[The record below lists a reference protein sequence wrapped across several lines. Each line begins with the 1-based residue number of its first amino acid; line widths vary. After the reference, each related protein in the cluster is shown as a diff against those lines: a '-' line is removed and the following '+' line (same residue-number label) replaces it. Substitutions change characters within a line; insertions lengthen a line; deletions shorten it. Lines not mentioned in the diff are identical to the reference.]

1 MIGEDTVQLVDLASE
16 EVPWIIGG
24 KADGLRRLAV
34 RGLPVPAGCV
44 IPAEAD
50 DDDVERLAAEISRMW
65 AGSLLAVRSSG
76 IEEDSA
82 EASYA
87 GQFETV
93 LGVEANPADIVGAVH
108 RVRASVTAPH
118 VASYAHESDPRMPV
132 LVMPMIDAAAA
143 GIAFT
148 RDPVSGEQKVVVEA
162 VAGVADRLAAG
173 DMTGERWVVEDE
185 PLCLDD
191 RGVLDA
197 ATAAAVA
204 ELALQV
210 EDYEGKPQ
218 DIEWA
223 VGDGVLYLLQAR
235 PITTLDG
242 LEPVPIDDEIPPG
255 PWEWDSTHSRSPVS
269 PLLADV
275 FPEGMKRGSR
285 LLSSEYGVPLDHLAI
300 RAINGYFYIQ
310 MVPPVGNPGTP
321 LPPAPIARLLFRIV
335 PSLRRREKAARRTFA
350 ERTYQQW
357 HDRWRTERRPAVERT
372 LSDWF
377 DLELGD
383 LSNVDLAE
391 LFERAVELVRD
402 TFAWNMVTD
411 PAYLVPLADLH
422 HFVSAHFD
430 AGLEM
435 TLRLL
440 AGSSRSEYRQSV
452 SALSEMVTPAVRE
465 LVERGGDGLF
475 VDLERIDPAFATA
488 FRSHQR
494 RHGTTILG
502 FDFDQPTYLED
513 PIAELLLIAN
523 LPPEEGDPSTDAAGL
538 ASELAEKL
546 PPDARA
552 RFEMRLAEARNT
564 YWIRE
569 EGNAVLFTVIGA
581 LRLVMLE
588 VGRRLVAADQ
598 AERAD
603 HAVFLTTDE
612 ITTWLREP
620 TGITEI
626 IRTRRSHR
634 RWATQRRPPVNIGE
648 IPPPP
653 GPESL
658 PPSVGRI
665 MEVFQLVIAHDQRP
679 SDLPGEVDGVAASPG
694 VHTGPVRV
702 VRGPHEFSRVIP
714 GDVLV
719 APLTTSSWEVLF
731 PHIGALVTEGGG
743 LLSHPAIVARE
754 YRLPAIVGCEG
765 ATTRFADGELVTV
778 DGRLGTVTPV
788 RP

>member
-1 MIGEDTVQLVDLASE
+1 MIGEETVQLVDLASE
-16 EVPWIIGG
+16 VVPWTIGG

-76 IEEDSA
+76 IGEDSA
-82 EASYA
+82 EVSFA
-87 GQFETV
+87 GQFETL
-93 LGVEANPADIVGAVH
+93 LGVEATPADIAGAVH

-118 VASYAHESDPRMPV
+118 VASYAHGSDPRMAV
-132 LVMPMIDAAAA
+132 LVMAMIDAAAA

-148 RDPVSGEQKVVVEA
+148 RDPVSGERMVVVEA

-173 DMTGERWVVEDE
+173 EMTGERWVV
-185 PLCLDD
+185 DD
-191 RGVLDA
+191 RPRCITDLGVLDTD
-197 ATAAAVA
+197 TAAAVA
-204 ELALQV
+204 RLALQV
-210 EDYEGKPQ
+210 EELEGKPQ

-223 VGDGVLYLLQAR
+223 LADGTLCLLQAR
-235 PITTLDG
+235 PITTLDD

-285 LLSSEYGVPLDHLAI
+285 LLSREYGVPIDHLAL

-310 MVPPVGNPGTP
+310 MVPPVGKPGMP
-321 LPPAPIARLLFRIV
+321 LPPAPIARLLFRVV
-335 PSLRRREKAARRTFA
+335 PSLHRREKAARRTFV

-377 DLELGD
+377 DLELENLSDDELAD
-383 LSNVDLAE
+383 L
-391 LFERAVELVRD
+391 FGRAVELVRD

-422 HFVSAHFD
+422 HFVSAHFG
-430 AGLEM
+430 AGLET

-440 AGSSRSEYRQSV
+440 AGSSRSEYRESV
-452 SALSEMVTPAVRE
+452 SVLSEMVTPTVRE
-465 LVERGGDGLF
+465 LVERGGDGLV

-488 FRSHQR
+488 YQSHQR

-513 PIAELLLIAN
+513 PVAELRRIVN
-523 LPPEEGDPSTDAAGL
+523 LPPEEGDASTDASAL
-538 ASELAEKL
+538 ASELADGL
-546 PPDARA
+546 SPDLRGC
-552 RFEMRLAEARNT
+552 FEMLLAEARNT
-564 YWIRE
+564 YRIRE
-569 EGNAVLFTVIGA
+569 EGNAVLFSVIGA

-588 VGRRLVAADQ
+588 VGRRLVAAHQ
-598 AERAD
+598 VERED
-603 HAVFLTTDE
+603 HAVFLTADE
-612 ITTWLREP
+612 ITAWLREP
-620 TGITEI
+620 TGVSEI
-626 IRTRRSHR
+626 IRTRRGHR
-634 RWATQRRPPVNIGE
+634 RWAMQRRPPVNIGD
-648 IPPPP
+648 ILPPP
-653 GPESL
+653 GRESL

-679 SDLPGEVDGVAASPG
+679 SELPGEVDGVAASPG
-694 VHTGPVRV
+694 IHTGPVRV
-702 VRGPHEFSRVIP
+702 VRGPNEFSKVTP

-754 YRLPAIVGCEG
+754 YRLPAIVGCED
-765 ATTRFADGELVTV
+765 ATARFHDGQLVTV

-788 RP
+788 QP